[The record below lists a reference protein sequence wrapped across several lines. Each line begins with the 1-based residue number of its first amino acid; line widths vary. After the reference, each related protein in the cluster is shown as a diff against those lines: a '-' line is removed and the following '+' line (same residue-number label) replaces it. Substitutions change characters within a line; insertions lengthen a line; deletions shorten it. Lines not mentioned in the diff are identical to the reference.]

1 MDILNIFFTPFPYL
15 LYEVSNKNSNFALCG
30 VALGMINLQRIF
42 WICNLGLLLFIYYKN
57 NINIYI
63 EILLYFLFFFT
74 YRLLILKAFYLISFF
89 KND

>member
-15 LYEVSNKNSNFALCG
+15 LYKVSNSNLAFCD
-30 VALGMINLQRIF
+30 VVLGIINLQRMF

-74 YRLLILKAFYLISFF
+74 YRLLISKAFYLISFF
-89 KND
+89 QK